1 MDSSEN
7 KDNKN
12 NKDLFTPER
21 RAKIRFDSPDRRLQ
35 LRATAKLKVY
45 GFLAAAAFAAIACA
59 IGYMTK

>member
-12 NKDLFTPER
+12 NKDLFTPDR

-35 LRATAKLKVY
+35 LRATAKLKIY